1 MIYFGK
7 QQNERMIVMKKLLVL
22 SGIMMLYCISVSAED
37 VSSGVFGTEYL
48 ENAKVLPE
56 TIYELSPGPATAAV
70 SELFEYGIMKGDT
83 NGNPRPADEI
93 TRAEAV
99 TLLVRTNSNY
109 NDILKDY
116 LYRPAFDDIENH
128 WAAKE
133 ISFAYD
139 IGLAEDTGENSFEP
153 ERKVTVQEFGKMLV
167 TLLGYKDRAEQLGG
181 FPHGYIMTANSLG
194 LMDNL
199 NVEATEI
206 ALREDAALMI
216 ANSLDVP
223 IMRMSGFDFG
233 KMTAEFVVMDGKNST
248 EFETFRTIAET
259 K

>member
-1 MIYFGK
+1 MGGVAGASK
-7 QQNERMIVMKKLLVL
+7 NEDIVIIRPAELVD
-22 SGIMMLYCISVSAED
+22 IKP
-37 VSSGVFGTEYL
+37 VFE
-48 ENAKVLPE
+48 KVVPDDN
-56 TIYELSPGPATAAV
+56 IIELKPSPATAAV
-70 SELFEYGIMKGDT
+70 NELFEYGIMKGDPD
-83 NGNPRPADEI
+83 GNPRPTDEI

-99 TLLVRTNSNY
+99 ALLVRTNANY

-139 IGLAEDTGENSFEP
+139 NGLVEGTTETTFEP
-153 ERKVTVQEFGKMLV
+153 ERKVTIQEFAKMLV
-167 TLLGYKDRAEQLGG
+167 TLLGYKEGAESRGG
-181 FPHGYIMTANSLG
+181 FPHGYFVTASSLG

-199 NVEATEI
+199 NRETTKN
-206 ALREDAALMI
+206 ALREDVALMI

-223 IMRMSGFDFG
+223 LMKQSVFG
-233 KMTAEFVVMDGKNST
+233 ANTEYIVMDGKNGVAL
-248 EFETFRTIAET
+248 ETFRTILES